1 MRLNESGYS
10 LEGILKI
17 RNDAEES
24 KLNEMS
30 VRLQKYNQ
38 QVSRQKELETLI
50 FETESK
56 LENIKDITH
65 HNRYYMYLES
75 LRLQLQ
81 RQKVEV
87 TRHQRAYDKA
97 KEEYVKAQMDR
108 KVIEKHKERYL
119 EEKNEMLKKKEEN
132 LLGEF
137 AILSFARRKLA
148 TE

>member
-17 RNDAEES
+17 RSDAEEA

-30 VRLQKYNQ
+30 IKLHKYNE

-50 FETESK
+50 IETELK
-56 LENIKDITH
+56 LGSVKDITQ

-81 RQKVEV
+81 KQKLEV
-87 TRHQRAYDKA
+87 VRHQRVYDKS
-97 KEEYVKAQMDR
+97 KDEYIKAQMDR

-119 EEKNEMLKKKEEN
+119 EEKNEILKKKEEN

-137 AILSFARRKLA
+137 AIMSFARRKLA
-148 TE
+148 AE